1 MDLPKYA
8 FFQGKIV
15 PYSEAKVGVLT
26 HGLNYGTAA
35 FGGIRAYWN
44 EPEQQLYLFRPI
56 EHYTRFLNSTKIL
69 LMNLGQSPESLLK
82 ITLEL
87 LALEQY
93 RRDIYIRPL
102 AYKADESIGV
112 KLHGIKD
119 ELSIVAIPSIKY
131 FGDKE
136 GIHVTISSWR
146 RVDDNVIPARGKIA
160 GAYANSALIKSD
172 AALAGYDEAL
182 TLNQDGHLSEGSAM
196 NFFMVRNGILTT
208 PPVTDNILEGITRR
222 SVLELAASLGIPVQ
236 ERPIDRTEVFVCEEL
251 FLSGTAVEVTPVLQ
265 VDHRTVGEGKVGPIT
280 TAIRQKFAKAVRA
293 EEPEFRAWNVP
304 VYPR

>member
-1 MDLPKYA
+1 MDLPKFAY
-8 FFQGKIV
+8 FQGKIV

-35 FGGIRAYWN
+35 FAGIRAYWN
-44 EPEQQLYLFRPI
+44 DVEKQLYLFRPL
-56 EHYTRFLNSTKIL
+56 EHYRRFLNSCKIL
-69 LMNLGQSPESLLK
+69 LMDLGQTPESLLK

-87 LALEQY
+87 LGLEKYEQ
-93 RRDIYIRPL
+93 DIYIRPL
-102 AYKADESIGV
+102 GYKADESIGV
-112 KLHGIKD
+112 KLHGVKD

-222 SVLELAASLGIPVQ
+222 TVLELAADLQIPVQ
-236 ERPIDRTEVFVCEEL
+236 ERSIDRTEVFVCEEL
-251 FLSGTAVEVTPVLQ
+251 FLSGTAVEITPVLK
-265 VDHRTVGEGKVGPIT
+265 VDHRTVGDGSVGT
-280 TAIRQKFAKAVRA
+280 VTKALRDGFGKAVRA
-293 EEPEFRAWNVP
+293 QHPKFHAWNVP
-304 VYPR
+304 VYPK

>member
-160 GAYANSALIKSD
+160 GALQHRPGSVAQVYAHLARDDLRQRGFAQTGRTEQQHMVERLFAPLRRLDEYLQLSAYLL
-172 AALAGYDEAL
+172 LA
-182 TLNQDGHLSEGSAM
+182 
-196 NFFMVRNGILTT
+196 
-208 PPVTDNILEGITRR
+208 NIL
-222 SVLELAASLGIPVQ
+222 VELLG
-236 ERPIDRTEVFVCEEL
+236 
-251 FLSGTAVEVTPVLQ
+251 A
-265 VDHRTVGEGKVGPIT
+265 
-280 TAIRQKFAKAVRA
+280 
-293 EEPEFRAWNVP
+293 
-304 VYPR
+304 

>member
-15 PYSEAKVGVLT
+15 PYAEARVGVLT

-44 EPEQQLYLFRPI
+44 ELEKQLYLFRPI

-69 LMNLGQSPESLLK
+69 LMELGQNPDSLLK

-87 LALEQY
+87 LVLEKY
-93 RRDIYIRPL
+93 ERDIYIRPL

-119 ELSIVAIPSIKY
+119 ELSIVAIPSIRY

-222 SVLELAASLGIPVQ
+222 TVLELAADLQIPVQ

-251 FLSGTAVEVTPVLQ
+251 FLSGTAVQITPVFQ
-265 VDHRTVGEGKVGPIT
+265 VDHRLVGEGKLGPIT
-280 TAIRQKFAKAVRA
+280 VALRDGFEKAVRA
-293 EEPEFRAWNVP
+293 EHPKFRNWNVP
-304 VYPR
+304 VYPK